1 MKHSIKKISALFLA
15 VVMIATMAS
24 VSALA
29 TDTYG
34 DYYTIS
40 TNTYG
45 TASRLFVTDK
55 TKVPEN
61 AVVPDGVTIIG
72 YTAFC
77 NIPQLKTVT
86 VPTSVTEF
94 DRTVFGSNIT
104 DIYYKG
110 TEVQWNAIKN
120 SGKVNSNITIHCEGG
135 TGNSPSFLTIE
146 NGVLTRCNTAA
157 IGEITVPSGVTAI
170 GDSAFSRCQY
180 ITSVILPE
188 GVTSIDDWAFNDC
201 WKLTSITFPSTFKSF
216 GVRTFNWCN
225 KLTDIYYAGSQ
236 SEWEAIMQNNTST
249 IAGDDLA
256 NVTIHYGKTD
266 STSSN
271 NTGSTTVTKARFKDV
286 ATTAYYNDSVN
297 WAIQNG
303 ITNGTTDTTFSPDDT
318 CTTAQIITFLYRA
331 AGSPSHNNTNSYG
344 VTNKSLYY
352 YDALCWASENLIVT
366 SATFNPYEKCT
377 RATVLLYMWRAAGS
391 PYVTNTAN
399 FTDMPSGETSWA
411 ITWAVQ
417 KGITNGIGNNQF
429 GPNLTV
435 TRAQAVTF
443 MYREQN

>member
-1 MKHSIKKISALFLA
+1 MKRSIKKISALFLA
-15 VVMIATMAS
+15 VVMIATVAS

-29 TDTYG
+29 ANTYG

-40 TNTYG
+40 TDTYG
-45 TASRLFVTDK
+45 TVSRLFVTDK

-61 AVVPDGVTIIG
+61 VVIPDGVTSIAN
-72 YTAFC
+72 YAFC
-77 NIPQLKTVT
+77 DIPQLKTVT

-94 DRTVFGSNIT
+94 EKGAFGSDSIT

-110 TEVQWNAIKN
+110 TEVQWHAIEN
-120 SGKVNSNITIHCEGG
+120 SKRVPSSITIHYEGG

-157 IGEITVPSGVTAI
+157 IGEITVPSGVTTI
-170 GDSAFSRCQY
+170 GDSAFYKCQY
-180 ITSVILPE
+180 ITSIILPE
-188 GVTSIDDWAFNDC
+188 GVTSINYGAFCDC
-201 WKLTSITFPSTFKSF
+201 WKLTSITIPSTLKSIGRNAF
-216 GVRTFNWCN
+216 DGFN
-225 KLTDIYYAGSQ
+225 KLTDIYFGGSQ
-236 SEWEAIMQNNTST
+236 SQWEAIMQNAVGSVTS
-249 IAGDDLA
+249 ALA
-256 NVTIHYGKTD
+256 NVSIHYGKTD
-266 STSSN
+266 STPSN
-271 NTGSTTVTKARFKDV
+271 DNSNTTVAKARFKDV
-286 ATTAYYNDSVN
+286 ATTAYYNNSVN

-303 ITNGTTDTTFSPDDT
+303 ITNGTTDTTFSPNDT

-366 SATFNPYEKCT
+366 STTFNPYEKCT
-377 RATVLLYMWRAAGS
+377 RATVLLYMYRAAGS
-391 PYVTNTAN
+391 PYITKTAN
-399 FTDMPSGETSWA
+399 FSDMPTGETSWA
-411 ITWAVQ
+411 ITWAVNN
-417 KGITNGIGNNQF
+417 GITNGIGNNQF
-429 GPNLTV
+429 GPDLTV